1 MRIVMMGTGIFAEP
15 TLEAL
20 LARTGLV
27 VGLFTQPD
35 RAVGQERGSTR
46 QTGRGMKTI
55 AQEHGVSV
63 FQPDSVN
70 TPEGVAMLRSAAPD
84 LLVVA
89 AYGQILSAEVL
100 SVPKHGGINVHAS
113 LLPKYRGAAPIA
125 WAIYHGETRTGV
137 TIIRMSTGLDAGDML
152 AQEAIDIGPEQTAGD
167 VEAVLAPLGARL
179 ALAVVDQIMAG
190 TPPQGVKQD
199 KSLITKAP
207 KLTKENGIIDWTR
220 PADRVCCQV
229 RAMHP
234 WPTAYTFW
242 HRAGQPSLR
251 LIIHRATSRVESNPS
266 PQPPPR
272 SGEGENDK
280 NPSPQ
285 PPPRSG
291 EGETQRSLLGG
302 EAISEAL
309 FLPLSASGRGLGG
322 GVSSLSP
329 GTVLP
334 VSATNL
340 CVAAGENTIVEIHEL
355 QPAGKKRMTAA
366 EFLRGRKPQSGDRL
380 GPEEP

>member
-20 LARTGLV
+20 LARPGLV

-55 AQEHGVSV
+55 AQEHGIAV

-70 TPEGVAMLRSAAPD
+70 TPEGVAMLRSLSPD

-100 SVPKHGGINVHAS
+100 GVPKHGGINVHAS

-125 WAIYHGETRTGV
+125 WAIYHGEKRVGV

-167 VEAVLAPLGARL
+167 VEAILAPLGARM
-179 ALAVVDQIMAG
+179 ALQVVDQIMAG

-207 KLTKENGIIDWTR
+207 KLTKENGVIDWTR
-220 PADRVCCQV
+220 AADLVCCQV

-242 HRAGQPSLR
+242 HRAGQTPLR
-251 LIIHRATSRVESNPS
+251 LIVHRATSRAAALEQPS
-266 PQPPPR
+266 PT
-272 SGEGENDK
+272 G
-280 NPSPQ
+280 
-285 PPPRSG
+285 
-291 EGETQRSLLGG
+291 
-302 EAISEAL
+302 A
-309 FLPLSASGRGLGG
+309 
-322 GVSSLSP
+322 
-329 GTVLP
+329 VLP
-334 VSATNL
+334 GSTTTL
-340 CVAAGENTIVEIHEL
+340 CVAAGENTVVEIHEL

-366 EFLRGRKPQSGDRL
+366 EFLRGRKPQPGDRL
-380 GPEEP
+380 GPEAP